1 MDRSYYIELAEK
13 GLRMPV
19 GADLVLREH
28 PDHEQIVLDG
38 ARLGAVIAEAAER
51 YKTPLAFPLMDL
63 KIEKAA
69 LGTALGVDPAELDT
83 FHLAG
88 APTPEDFERVKAWLA
103 ASTTPRMK
111 ATADAIAHVAQNTQL
126 VPVGMSIGPFSLM
139 TKLLADPI
147 TAIFMAGMGE
157 TAETDP
163 EVAAVEGCLALAEL
177 VIANSLRLQAEKG
190 AKAIFIC
197 EPAANVAYLSPKQ
210 IEEGSDIFERY
221 VMQPNLRLKAL
232 LDELGVDL
240 IFHDCG
246 ELIDAMVREF
256 ARLRPMI
263 LSLGSSRV
271 LWEDAKLLPKDI
283 VLYGN
288 LPTKKF
294 YSDELVTAGQA
305 VELACE
311 LMAKMKEAG
320 HPFILGSECDVL
332 SVEGC
337 EEAIRSKVAAFM
349 SCDCGG

>member
-1 MDRSYYIELAEK
+1 MDRNYYIELAQK

-19 GADLVLREH
+19 GADLVLREY
-28 PDHEQIVLDG
+28 PDDEEITLDG
-38 ARLGAVIAEAAER
+38 KRLGAVIAEAAKR

-69 LGTALGVDPAELDT
+69 LGTALGIDSADLDT
-83 FHLAG
+83 YHFTG
-88 APTPEDFERVKAWLA
+88 VPTAEDFEKVKAWLA
-103 ASTTPRMK
+103 TSATPRMT
-111 ATADAIAHVAQNTQL
+111 ATAEAIAYVAENTDL
-126 VPVGMSIGPFSLM
+126 IPVGMSIGPFSFM

-147 TAIFMAGMGE
+147 TAIYMAGMGE
-157 TAETDP
+157 TAESDP
-163 EVAAVEGCLALAEL
+163 EVAAVEACLALAEV
-177 VIANSLRLQAEKG
+177 VIANSLRLQASKG
-190 AKAIFIC
+190 AKAVFIC
-197 EPAANVAYLSPKQ
+197 EPAANLAYMSPKQ
-210 IEEGSDIFERY
+210 LEDGADIFERY

-232 LDELGVDL
+232 LDELGIDL

-246 ELIDAMVREF
+246 ELIDMMVREF
-256 ARLRPMI
+256 ARLEPMI

-271 LWEDAKLLPKDI
+271 LWEDAKLLPKHI

-294 YSDELVTAGQA
+294 YSDELVSVDKA

-311 LMAKMKEAG
+311 LQAKMKETG

-337 EEAIRSKVAAFM
+337 ENAIRSKVAAFLG
-349 SCDCGG
+349 CDCH